1 MKDARASLAGKDNE
15 RRVLIVD
22 DERDF
27 VSSLVDILES
37 RAYRTET
44 AYSATGALDKIKEF
58 SAQVALLDIRLGKVS
73 GIDLLAKLKK
83 VHPALICVMMT
94 AYAAIDTAIEALQA
108 GAYDYLRKPFHPPDL
123 LATLDRCFEKIR
135 LREEKKQAEDALK
148 ESEEK
153 YRDLYENAPNAY
165 FSVNADDGSILRF
178 NAAAMQL
185 FDYDRT
191 TLMGMKVFD
200 LYPDTPDGLPKAR
213 EVFKRFL
220 SGEPIRNQPL
230 QMKRKDG
237 NLVWTS
243 LSVEPVRDRDGNIIE
258 SRSMVTDISD
268 HKRLET
274 QLQRTQKMEAIV
286 TLAGG
291 IAHEFN
297 NALFGLTGNI
307 ELLQLSL
314 RADETVKK
322 YADAMLASSQRMIKL
337 TNHLLAYARG
347 GKYHP
352 ETIYL
357 SEIIEDTLPILMSSI
372 DPCISIE
379 TEFEGDMAKVE
390 GDRTQ
395 MQLVLSALLAN
406 ASEAITGEGRIRIH
420 VRNEVIDA
428 PLAKSDQGFKA
439 GRYVCLTIEDDGQG
453 MEAETMDR
461 LFDPFFTTK
470 LTGRGLGMSATY
482 GIVKNHNGWIFVDSE
497 PGSGTVVRIYL
508 PVVDAQIEEVKQNA
522 NRSYSRSDRR
532 K

>member
-1 MKDARASLAGKDNE
+1 
-15 RRVLIVD
+15 
-22 DERDF
+22 
-27 VSSLVDILES
+27 
-37 RAYRTET
+37 
-44 AYSATGALDKIKEF
+44 
-58 SAQVALLDIRLGKVS
+58 
-73 GIDLLAKLKK
+73 
-83 VHPALICVMMT
+83 
-94 AYAAIDTAIEALQA
+94 
-108 GAYDYLRKPFHPPDL
+108 
-123 LATLDRCFEKIR
+123 
-135 LREEKKQAEDALK
+135 LREEKKRVEDALK

-185 FDYDRT
+185 FGYDRK

-200 LYPDTPDGLPKAR
+200 LYPNTPDGLPKAR
-213 EVFKRFL
+213 EIFKRFL
-220 SGEPIRNQPL
+220 SGESIRNKAL
-230 QMKRKDG
+230 RMKRKDG
-237 NLVWTS
+237 THVWTS

-291 IAHEFN
+291 IAHAFN

-307 ELLQLSL
+307 ELLQLSQ
-314 RADETVKK
+314 RDDKTVKK
-322 YADAMLASSQRMIKL
+322 YADAMLASTQRMVKL

-352 ETIYL
+352 ETICL
-357 SEIIEDTLPILMSSI
+357 REIIEDTLPILMSSI
-372 DPCISIE
+372 DPCIHIE
-379 TEFEGDMAKVE
+379 TEFEGDISKVE
-390 GDRTQ
+390 ADRTQ

-420 VRNEVIDA
+420 VRNELIDVA
-428 PLAKSDQGFKA
+428 LAESHQGFKA
-439 GRYVCLTIEDDGQG
+439 GCYVCLKIEDTGQG
-453 MEAETMDR
+453 MDAETMDR

-470 LTGRGLGMSATY
+470 LTGRGLGLSATY

-497 PGSGTVVRIYL
+497 PGSGSVVRIYL
-508 PVVDAQIEEVKQNA
+508 PIVEEQIEEAKEKEKI
-522 NRSYSRSDRR
+522 SLPKSDRR

>member
-1 MKDARASLAGKDNE
+1 MNDARASLAGKGNE

-22 DERDF
+22 DENDF

-37 RAYRTET
+37 RGYRTET
-44 AYSATGALDKIKEF
+44 AYSAIGALDKIKEF
-58 SAQVALLDIRLGKVS
+58 NSQVALLDIRLGQVS
-73 GIDLLAKLKK
+73 GIDLLANLKK
-83 VHPALICVMMT
+83 VHPAIICVMMT
-94 AYAAIDTAIEALQA
+94 AYAAIDTAIEALQV
-108 GAYDYLRKPFHPPDL
+108 GAYDYLRKPFYPPDL

-135 LREEKKQAEDALK
+135 LREEKKRVEDALK

-165 FSVNADDGSILRF
+165 FSVSADDGSILRF

-185 FDYDRT
+185 LDYDRKP
-191 TLMGMKVFD
+191 LMGMKVLD
-200 LYPDTPDGLPKAR
+200 LYPDTPDGLPKAQ
-213 EVFKRFL
+213 EVFKRFIA
-220 SGEPIRNQPL
+220 GESVRNQPL
-230 QMKRKDG
+230 QMKRKNG
-237 NLVWTS
+237 NLIWTS
-243 LSVEPVRDRDGNIIE
+243 LSVEPVRDGDGNIIE

-291 IAHEFN
+291 IAYEFN

-307 ELLQLSL
+307 ELLQMSL
-314 RADETVKK
+314 PADETVKK
-322 YADAMLASSQRMIKL
+322 YGDAMLASSQRMVKL

-372 DPCISIE
+372 DPSISIE
-379 TEFEGDMAKVE
+379 TEFQGHSANVE
-390 GDRTQ
+390 VDRTQ
-395 MQLVLSALLAN
+395 MQMVLSALLAN
-406 ASEAITGEGRIRIH
+406 ASEAMTGEGRIRIH
-420 VRNEVIDA
+420 VRNEAIEA
-428 PLAKSDQGFKA
+428 PFAESHQGFKA
-439 GRYVCLTIEDDGQG
+439 GRYVCLTIEDNGQG
-453 MEAETMDR
+453 MEAETIDR

-470 LTGRGLGMSATY
+470 LTGRGLGMSAVY

-497 PGSGTVVRIYL
+497 PGRGTVVRIYL
-508 PVVDAQIEEVKQNA
+508 PVVEAQIEEEK
-522 NRSYSRSDRR
+522 